1 MNSTF
6 PRLKPLALILAA
18 TFPIFAHAAPNVS
31 ASGYYQYNGY
41 EYDPAQAV
49 NSGDSFNQAATTNA
63 FSQTKSGG
71 ISPSTWISSEI
82 SAASDGL
89 GHFGS
94 SIQNSFSFPEGLTQ
108 KAGTLVSLT
117 DTITNNTG
125 STQNVNFNFNIDKL
139 YISTLKGMEM
149 GGTMTNT
156 ASFVASIDV
165 NGSTA
170 WSTGFH
176 TEQIDNE
183 TVQWNTMG
191 ADIGLGT
198 LPVDSGCNAGYF
210 YSCSFSIQNYTNTLN
225 LGALAANASLTVTY
239 TVKLDTET
247 NTYGGASSIVF
258 SDPAGIAMGN
268 ELPGS
273 PAMASLQFA
282 APVPEP
288 EQASMLLAG
297 LALIGAAAKR
307 RRKSR

>member
-1 MNSTF
+1 MNSTI

-18 TFPIFAHAAPNVS
+18 SFPVFAQAAPSVS

-41 EYDPAQAV
+41 FYDPADV
-49 NSGDSFNQAATTNA
+49 INSGDSFVQAATTGA
-63 FSQTKSGG
+63 FSQTKTGT
-71 ISPSTWISSEI
+71 PSAFTWISSEI

-94 SIQNSFSFPEGLTQ
+94 SIQNSFSFPVGMTQ
-108 KAGTLVSLT
+108 KTGTLVTLT

-125 STQNVNFNFNIDKL
+125 STQNVSFNFNIDNL
-139 YISTLKGMEM
+139 YISTLKGIEM
-149 GGTMTNT
+149 GGPMTNT
-156 ASFVASIDV
+156 ASFIASIDV

-170 WSTGFH
+170 WSTGFY
-176 TEQIDNE
+176 TKQIDNE
-183 TVQWNTMG
+183 TVQWNTTG
-191 ADIGLGT
+191 SDIGLAS
-198 LPVDSGCNAGYF
+198 LPIDPNCSTGLF

-225 LGALAANASLTVTY
+225 LGALADNASLTVTY

-247 NTYGGASSIVF
+247 NTYGGTSSIAF

-268 ELPGS
+268 VLPGA
-273 PAMASLQFA
+273 PASASLQFA
-282 APVPEP
+282 TAVPEP

-297 LALIGAAAKR
+297 LALIGVAAKR